1 MLSKPKRSVIIFQNQ
16 LAMLAVLDLIEIS
29 DSNDL
34 AILQM
39 NDQILPTAL
48 VRRYVTWVI
57 VELHDAW
64 VV

>member
-1 MLSKPKRSVIIFQNQ
+1 VFSEPKRSVIVFQNQ
-16 LAMLAVLDLIEIS
+16 LAMLAVLDLIEIP

-34 AILQM
+34 TILQV

-57 VELHDAW
+57 VEFHDAW